1 LGVVPSLNLS
11 PSLVIGEPVHG
22 SAPDIQGKGIANP
35 IAAIRSAGMM
45 IAQLGWVEEGKLI
58 ESAVREVLDA
68 GILTPDLGGRNTTE
82 DVTNGVVKRLK

>member
-1 LGVVPSLNLS
+1 MGVVPSLNLS

>member
-1 LGVVPSLNLS
+1 MNLS

-45 IAQLGWVEEGKLI
+45 VAQLGWVEEGKVI
-58 ESAVREVLDA
+58 EAAVRETMEA
-68 GILTPDLGGRNTTE
+68 GVITPDLGGNNTTE
-82 DVTNGVVKRLK
+82 DVTKGVIERLS